1 MGGQKID
8 TLLLSIGNTLGAF
21 KDKQHSAKF
30 VGRTHHIE
38 FSDPINLARSTYCEL
53 SNHDKQSLKSS
64 K

>member
-8 TLLLSIGNTLGAF
+8 TLLLSIGNALGAF
-21 KDKQHSAKF
+21 KDKQHSAKS

-38 FSDPINLARSTYCEL
+38 FSDPINLAWSTYCEL